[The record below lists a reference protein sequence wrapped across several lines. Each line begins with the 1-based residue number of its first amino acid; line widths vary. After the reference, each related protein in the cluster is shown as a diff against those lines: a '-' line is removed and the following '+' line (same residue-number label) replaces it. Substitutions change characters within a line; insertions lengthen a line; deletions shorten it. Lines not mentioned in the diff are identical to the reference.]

1 MAARQAHQELHT
13 HCLRR
18 GNKGHL
24 PTEEAGATARSSLHR
39 SLLAKGAS
47 TVARSSANR
56 ALGVE
61 AVEVVVLIVVQEAT
75 VVVILMIAEAPFY

>member
-18 GNKGHL
+18 GNKGHF
-24 PTEEAGATARSSLHR
+24 PTEEAGATAIMSLHH
-39 SLLAKGAS
+39 SLLAKGAP

-61 AVEVVVLIVVQEAT
+61 AVEVVQEAT